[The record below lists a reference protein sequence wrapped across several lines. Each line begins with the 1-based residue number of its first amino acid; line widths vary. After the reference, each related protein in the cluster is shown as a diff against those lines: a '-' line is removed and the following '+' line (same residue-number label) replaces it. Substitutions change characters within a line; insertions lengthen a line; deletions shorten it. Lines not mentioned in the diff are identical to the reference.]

1 MDKDLI
7 QRAKSAKTAD
17 ELLAMAKEN
26 GITMSAEEA
35 SVNFKALHPASG
47 ELADDELDNVS
58 GGGCGYA
65 SASLDGHYYKLVDDR
80 SDSCERFVC
89 LLCGGGRGHH
99 AAGCSAL
106 DNHLGN
112 DLSNNCMHCIYCRGD
127 QLIGDY
133 CKLDW
138 R

>member
-17 ELLAMAKEN
+17 ELLALAKEN

-58 GGGCGYA
+58 GGACVTVTAATCPKCGSENVSMAGTQDYPLITCHA
-65 SASLDGHYYKLVDDR
+65 CGFSNK
-80 SDSCERFVC
+80 DSV
-89 LLCGGGRGHH
+89 
-99 AAGCSAL
+99 
-106 DNHLGN
+106 
-112 DLSNNCMHCIYCRGD
+112 I
-127 QLIGDY
+127 
-133 CKLDW
+133 
-138 R
+138 